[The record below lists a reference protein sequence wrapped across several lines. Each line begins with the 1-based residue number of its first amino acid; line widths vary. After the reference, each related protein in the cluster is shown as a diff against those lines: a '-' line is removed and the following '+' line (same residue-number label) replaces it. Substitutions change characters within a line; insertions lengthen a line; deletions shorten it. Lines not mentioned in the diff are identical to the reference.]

1 MLFKLEDKK
10 ELHKEVNSQWS
21 ALSGFNWQYSK
32 SYIMPQHADLL
43 CHTIVFVK
51 FNILPSFSPHFLEVL
66 REHILPH
73 DFPLKQGHSVS
84 PHKLSWDLF
93 LKPFYDRLR
102 IKLFGTIPHGQ
113 VFWRIVLHGRLIIR
127 SCQGHESFTNA
138 FFSIVIHKGIYT
150 WRKNLDQCTKLS
162 NYLNFK
168 LIVKRFQRLSH
179 VHPDLIIC
187 KVNSRSKEL
196 Y

>member
-1 MLFKLEDKK
+1 
-10 ELHKEVNSQWS
+10 
-21 ALSGFNWQYSK
+21 
-32 SYIMPQHADLL
+32 MPQHADLL

-113 VFWRIVLHGRLIIR
+113 VF
-127 SCQGHESFTNA
+127 
-138 FFSIVIHKGIYT
+138 
-150 WRKNLDQCTKLS
+150 
-162 NYLNFK
+162 
-168 LIVKRFQRLSH
+168 
-179 VHPDLIIC
+179 
-187 KVNSRSKEL
+187 
-196 Y
+196 